1 MAGRFVRAS
10 KYRHVFG
17 KSTRKEFCYDN
28 LHISRNAWDTNLIK
42 VNPEYLSV
50 NWDASGGGAFAVVPL
65 NERGK
70 LPDQIPLFRGHTAAV
85 LDTDWNPFHD
95 NIIASASDDGKV
107 FIWEVP
113 EGFTLHTDA
122 EEITDVAPVSKLAG
136 HPRKVGQVLFNPAAE
151 NILASASGDFTIKLW
166 DVNTGQS
173 PLTLKHNDIVQS
185 LTWNASG
192 SMLATTSRDKKIRV
206 WDVRQ
211 EKPVHEGP
219 GHGGA
224 KNSRAVWLGE
234 HNRFATTGFSR
245 MSERQIAL
253 WEPGRTEPIGGFHM
267 LDSISG
273 VCMPFWDDGSN
284 CLYLAGKGDGNIR
297 YFEYENDKF
306 EFLSEYKSADPQR
319 GIAFMPR
326 RGINTHENEV
336 MRAYK
341 TVNDAYIEPISFTVP
356 RRAETFQ
363 ADIFPPA
370 TGTKPAAS
378 AQEWFDGKTAIPNK
392 IDLESV
398 YEGTA
403 PKEIASDY
411 KAPAAPA
418 PAAEK
423 PAPKKEEPKK
433 EEPKP
438 TPAARSPPPSVN
450 EQKGSISAMAS
461 RYQDRQEEEEDEDE
475 TSSFEEVSRPAQ
487 RSAVPA
493 AKFTPPTQPKT
504 TPTSSTPAVAKPSSP
519 IESPTAPV
527 SSAPTTSS
535 SAPRATSSSAPSS
548 GDSSFT
554 EIKQLIEGQTKLIN
568 SQSQQIGLLTAEVE
582 ALKRKVSTGSQD
594 QSERIRQLELEL
606 EEARS

>member
-28 LHISRNAWDTNLIK
+28 LHISRNAWDTNLVK
-42 VNPEYLSV
+42 VNPEFLSV
-50 NWDASGGGAFAVVPL
+50 NWDASGGGAFAVIPL

-85 LDTDWNPFHD
+85 LDTDWNPFND

-113 EGFTLHTDA
+113 QGFSLHTDA

-151 NILASASGDFTIKLW
+151 NILVSASGDFTVKVW
-166 DVNTGQS
+166 DINTGQS
-173 PLTLKHNDIVQS
+173 PLTLRHTDIVQS
-185 LTWNASG
+185 LSWNASG
-192 SMLATTSRDKKIRV
+192 SMLVTTSRDKKIRV

-211 EKPVHEGP
+211 ERPVHEAP

-224 KNSRAVWLGE
+224 KNSRAVWMGE
-234 HNRFATTGFSR
+234 HNRFATSGFSR

-253 WEPGRTEPIGGFHM
+253 WEPGRTEPIGGFTM

-370 TGTKPAAS
+370 VGTKPAAT
-378 AQEWFDGKTAIPNK
+378 AQEWLDGKTAIPNK

-398 YEGTA
+398 YDGTA

-411 KAPAAPA
+411 KAPAAAPA
-418 PAAEK
+418 PVAEK
-423 PAPKKEEPKK
+423 AAPEKEEPKR

-438 TPAARSPPPSVN
+438 APAVRSPPPTMN

-461 RYQDRQEEEEDEDE
+461 RYQDKEEDEDEDDDE

-487 RSAVPA
+487 RQAAPVAKSVPPA
-493 AKFTPPTQPKT
+493 QAPAT
-504 TPTSSTPAVAKPSSP
+504 TAAKPSSP
-519 IESPTAPV
+519 TKLPTA
-527 SSAPTTSS
+527 ATPTISTPAS
-535 SAPRATSSSAPSS
+535 RVVSSSAPSS
-548 GDSSFT
+548 DNSGFA

-568 SQSQQIGLLTAEVE
+568 SQSQQLDLLTAEIE